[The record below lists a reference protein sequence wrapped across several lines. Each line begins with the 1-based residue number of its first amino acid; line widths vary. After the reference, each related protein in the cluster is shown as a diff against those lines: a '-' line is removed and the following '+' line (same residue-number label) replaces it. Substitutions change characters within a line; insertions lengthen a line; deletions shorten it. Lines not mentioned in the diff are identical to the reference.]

1 MRAAV
6 FRGAGGPEVIDI
18 VERPKPEF
26 GPEQV
31 LVRVQASALN
41 RADLNQRE
49 GSYPAP
55 PGAPADIPGLEY
67 TGVIEATGPG
77 VTSVAVGQRVF
88 GLAGGGAMA
97 EYLVAHERLVVTV
110 PDALSPAEA
119 AAIPEAFI
127 TAHDALFTI
136 GRLAPGERVL
146 IHAVGSGVGT
156 AAIQL
161 ARAAGC
167 EVFGTARTSDKLPAA
182 VGLGLD
188 VGIDTR
194 AEDFAQVIAERT
206 RGAGVDV
213 CLDVVG
219 GSYWDGNVAALA
231 QRGRWVL
238 VGLMGGAKTT
248 ANLGLILRKRI
259 QLTGTVLRSRPLEEK
274 AAATRLFANQV
285 VPQLARGLLRPIIDR
300 TFPLA
305 ALAEAHQ
312 YLESNASFGKIIIAV
327 DESRAM

>member
-18 VERPKPEF
+18 IERPQPDF

-97 EYLVAHERLVVTV
+97 EYLVAHERLVVPV
-110 PDALSPAEA
+110 PDALSPVEA

-182 VGLGLD
+182 ADLGLD

-194 AEDFAQVIAERT
+194 AEDFAQIVTERT
-206 RGAGVDV
+206 GGAGVDV
-213 CLDVVG
+213 CLDLVG
-219 GSYWDGNVAALA
+219 GSYWDGNVASLA
-231 QRGRWVL
+231 PRGRWVL
-238 VGLMGGAKTT
+238 VGLMGGAKST

-285 VPQLARGLLRPIIDR
+285 VPQLARSLLRPIIDR

-312 YLESNASFGKIIIAV
+312 YMESNASFGKIIIAV
-327 DESRAM
+327 DESLAA